1 MSNDKVMSI
10 NKEILKNLIDLYEGQ
25 ITQLTVLSKI
35 ELGNDVI
42 EEINKL
48 KSQLLN
54 NDEKPVLTGL
64 SKILWGDDNTCSVTF
79 YPKDDEQAIIDYNK
93 MEEESEMENYNE
105 MKDEQDKIN

>member
-10 NKEILKNLIDLYEGQ
+10 NKEILKNLIDLY
-25 ITQLTVLSKI
+25 KI

-93 MEEESEMENYNE
+93 MEEESEMDNYNE